1 VRGNVLV
8 ESYDTSTLMLGGHH
22 GLVRANLA
30 LGTIKD
36 MTGEQD
42 ASGCLRQPFHFPGCL
57 QPCCACC
64 PDHFTVEWCKLLV
77 TDLHSMGQNP

>member
-42 ASGCLRQPFHFPGCL
+42 TSGCFSLAPFPRRL
-57 QPCCACC
+57 QPLLCMLSW
-64 PDHFTVEWCKLLV
+64 PFTLEWYT
-77 TDLHSMGQNP
+77 TDWHHA